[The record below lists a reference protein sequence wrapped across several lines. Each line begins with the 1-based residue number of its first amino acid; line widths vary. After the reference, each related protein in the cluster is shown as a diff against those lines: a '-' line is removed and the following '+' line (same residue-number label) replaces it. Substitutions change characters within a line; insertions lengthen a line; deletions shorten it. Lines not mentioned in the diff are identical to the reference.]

1 MSAISPRSRAID
13 ADESLL
19 ESHGSESKIPTV
31 KPAPAVAAGGWDP
44 YEVWRTRIFAP
55 QEAGSKQK

>member
-1 MSAISPRSRAID
+1 MSAILSRSREID
-13 ADESLL
+13 ADESRIDAQL
-19 ESHGSESKIPTV
+19 SESKIPTV
-31 KPAPAVAAGGWDP
+31 KPAAVPLGTGWDP

>member
-1 MSAISPRSRAID
+1 MSAILTRSRAID
-13 ADESLL
+13 ADESLFDSQGI
-19 ESHGSESKIPTV
+19 EAKIPTV
-31 KPAPAVAAGGWDP
+31 KPAPAPVATGWDP